1 MWQGVELVGLE
12 QGEVLRVGGGVEGGV
27 GLIVLEVAVFG
38 RGGDDGMAQGGIG
51 DGVLVA
57 TVGNEKCFGG
67 DACAVGHLV
76 VGYNPLAFAQQ
87 VLLYLSDEPALQLLL
102 GVEMLAV
109 FKGLAFG
116 TGFPI
121 VLGTVASTHME
132 VFAWEEFHDFIDDV
146 EEEIEGLLVAGT
158 EYGIWRPAGA
168 EGNLLRL
175 AGARKLWFGG
185 QDGTAVTG

>member
-1 MWQGVELVGLE
+1 
-12 QGEVLRVGGGVEGGV
+12 
-27 GLIVLEVAVFG
+27 
-38 RGGDDGMAQGGIG
+38 MAQGGIG
-51 DGVLVA
+51 DGVLVT
-57 TVGNEKCFGG
+57 TVGNEECFGG

-87 VLLYLSDEPALQLLL
+87 VLLYLSDEPALQLLF
-102 GVEMLAV
+102 GVEILAV
-109 FKGLAFG
+109 FKGLAFE

-121 VLGTVASTHME
+121 VLGAVASTHME
-132 VFAWEEFHDFIDDV
+132 VFAWEEFYDFVDDV

-175 AGARKLWFGG
+175 AGAGKLWLGG